1 MSRDP
6 HTVTGLTWGISALDR
21 VLRACDGETDPA
33 LLGLTAAVVSAVE
46 QGGLFDGEGGAG

>member
-21 VLRACDGETDPA
+21 VLRACDGETDPS
-33 LLGLTAAVVSAVE
+33 LLGLTPVAVAAVE
-46 QGGLFDGEGGAG
+46 QGGLFDAGGAG